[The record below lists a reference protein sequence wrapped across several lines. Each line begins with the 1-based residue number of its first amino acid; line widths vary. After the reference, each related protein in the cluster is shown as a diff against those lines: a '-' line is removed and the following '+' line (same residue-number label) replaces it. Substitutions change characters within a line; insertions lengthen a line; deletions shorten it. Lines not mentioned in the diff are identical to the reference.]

1 VSAERTQSGIIVPS
15 TRSGMEADTDIIES
29 KRRKFFD
36 ALDRIDRELSR
47 TFPDSDRARELRR
60 ERDRIIRQASRDIA
74 DALDQDACII

>member
-1 VSAERTQSGIIVPS
+1 
-15 TRSGMEADTDIIES
+15 MEADTDIIES